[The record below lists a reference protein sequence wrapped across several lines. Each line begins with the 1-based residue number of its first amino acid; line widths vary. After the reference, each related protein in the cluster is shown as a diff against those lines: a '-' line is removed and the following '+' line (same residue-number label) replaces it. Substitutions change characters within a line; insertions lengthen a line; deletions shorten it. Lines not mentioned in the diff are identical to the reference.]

1 MKFYR
6 IRGCSTFMFIDEFKK
21 FIMRGNVLDMAIG
34 IIIGAAF
41 NKIVSSFVSNILMPP
56 LGLLVGKVDFSNL
69 FINLSGEKV
78 KTLAEAQAANVPVI
92 AYGLFLNTIID
103 FLIVSLA
110 IFIMIKQINRFAIKK
125 TEPLPE
131 SRKCPYCFSE
141 INDLAT
147 RCPHCTSELNIQKAP
162 SV

>member
-1 MKFYR
+1 
-6 IRGCSTFMFIDEFKK
+6 MFIDEFKK

-69 FINLSGEKV
+69 FINLSGEKIQ
-78 KTLAEAQAANVPVI
+78 TIAEAQAANVPVI

-103 FLIVSLA
+103 FLIVSFA
-110 IFIMIKQINRFAIKK
+110 IFIMIKQINRFAAKK
-125 TEPLPE
+125 EEPLPNI
-131 SRKCPYCFSE
+131 RKCPYCFSE
-141 INDLAT
+141 IHDLAT
-147 RCPHCTSELNIQKAP
+147 RCPHCTSALNMQESKLL
-162 SV
+162 

>member
-1 MKFYR
+1 
-6 IRGCSTFMFIDEFKK
+6 MFIDEFKK

-103 FLIVSLA
+103 FLIVSFA
-110 IFIMIKQINRFAIKK
+110 IFIMIKQINRFAAKK
-125 TEPLPE
+125 TEPLSE
-131 SRKCPYCFSE
+131 SRKCPYCFLE

-147 RCPHCTSELNIQKAP
+147 RCPHCTSELNLQAAKSI
-162 SV
+162 